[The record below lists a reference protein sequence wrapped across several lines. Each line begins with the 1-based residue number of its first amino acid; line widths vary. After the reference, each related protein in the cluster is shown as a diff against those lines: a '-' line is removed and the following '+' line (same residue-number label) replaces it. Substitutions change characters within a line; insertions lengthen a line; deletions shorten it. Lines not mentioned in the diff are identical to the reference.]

1 MARFSM
7 HTKPVTARLP
17 PAVVAA
23 LEEIAEKEERTVSQ
37 VILRLVRERLQDLGA
52 LPPEEGM
59 GKEQPRPPRKRS

>member
-23 LEEIAEKEERTVSQ
+23 LEDIAEKEERTVSQ
-37 VILRLVRERLQDLGA
+37 VILRLVRERLQALGA
-52 LPPEEGM
+52 LPPDEGG
-59 GKEQPRPPRKRS
+59 GKEQSRLPRKRS